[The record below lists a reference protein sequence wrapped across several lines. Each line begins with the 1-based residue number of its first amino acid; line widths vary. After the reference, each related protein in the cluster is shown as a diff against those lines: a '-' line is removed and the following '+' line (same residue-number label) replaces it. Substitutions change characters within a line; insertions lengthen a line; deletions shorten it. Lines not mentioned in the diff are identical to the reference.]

1 MLHMKKTLLLILTAT
16 IIFSCATT
24 KQKTYPEY
32 VLGIKD
38 NKERKQFDRD
48 SLNVITPSIEIYNRV
63 NNISHRKYDDREV
76 VKTFVIETLKSKL
89 NKSEH
94 YDLSLM
100 SEDYLTVNKVLE
112 NITYQ
117 KYKNPEWIVKA
128 PEEILISEKKYTL
141 LITMTGR
148 YGDMNNGVIYYCV
161 INNEDKI
168 FEIVDRYEFNGSP
181 LNNKQ
186 MEKRIRKAIDK
197 IINT

>member
-1 MLHMKKTLLLILTAT
+1 MKQRA
-16 IIFSCATT
+16 
-24 KQKTYPEY
+24 YPEY
-32 VLGIKD
+32 VLGIRD
-38 NKERKQFDRD
+38 NKERKQFYKD
-48 SLNVITPSIEIYNRV
+48 SLNVVTPSIEIYNRV
-63 NNISHRKYDDREV
+63 NNISHRKFDDREV
-76 VKTFVIETLKSKL
+76 IKTFVIETLKSEL

-100 SEDYLTVNKVLE
+100 SEDYLTINKVLE

-128 PEEILISEKKYTL
+128 PEELLISEKKYTV

-181 LNNKQ
+181 LDNIQ
-186 MEKRIRKAIDK
+186 MKKRIQKAINK

>member
-1 MLHMKKTLLLILTAT
+1 MKKTLLLILTAT

-24 KQKTYPEY
+24 KLKTYPEY
-32 VLGIKD
+32 VLGIKN
-38 NKERKQFDRD
+38 NKERKQFEKD
-48 SLNVITPSIEIYNRV
+48 SLNVVTPSIEIYNRV

-76 VKTFVIETLKSKL
+76 IKTFVIETLKSEL
-89 NKSEH
+89 NKKEH

-128 PEEILISEKKYTL
+128 PQEILISEKKYTL
-141 LITMTGR
+141 LIIMTGR

-181 LNNKQ
+181 LNKKQ
-186 MEKRIRKAIDK
+186 MKKRIQKAIDK